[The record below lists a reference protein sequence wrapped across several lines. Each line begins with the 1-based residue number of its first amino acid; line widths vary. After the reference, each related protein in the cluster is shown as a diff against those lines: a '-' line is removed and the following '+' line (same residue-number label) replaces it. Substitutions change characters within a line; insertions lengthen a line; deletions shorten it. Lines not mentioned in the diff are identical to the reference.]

1 LKSDIWSLGCILYET
16 AALKPP
22 FTATSMDGLYKKVM
36 INLKKVMKGV
46 YPGLPGQYSQKL

>member
-36 INLKKVMKGV
+36 KGV